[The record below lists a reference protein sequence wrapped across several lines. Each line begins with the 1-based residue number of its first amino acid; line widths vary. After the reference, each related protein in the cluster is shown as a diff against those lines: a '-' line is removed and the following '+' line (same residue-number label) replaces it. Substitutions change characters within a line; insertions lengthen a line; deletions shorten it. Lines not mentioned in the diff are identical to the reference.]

1 MITRNRCRLVVI
13 EKYGR
18 EGNENNDM
26 IKNEIPASK
35 KKLYVWWKQFRTR
48 AHETK

>member
-1 MITRNRCRLVVI
+1 MITKNCCRLVVI

-35 KKLYVWWKQFRTR
+35 KQIRTR
-48 AHETK
+48 GHETK